1 MGRPRKSRKN
11 FNGSSIPR
19 GGVEAYAAGRNARAP
34 EDQQVARVWSDESS
48 TTTGAPFVGWVPSDP
63 GAPGRY
69 SIPVGD
75 EVAGETFIRCHELAH
90 IHYTPSGL
98 YDAWPEVEPGLLNA
112 IEDARINAIGGVF
125 IKGMKN
131 AGRKTQVIPTGA
143 PLWASLIESGNLST
157 AAALVIASIGTGD
170 ESPALAALDEATA
183 AVWVRAAGARPTA
196 NDVWVAARLT
206 AAFETIKGKLSRHRT
221 TKLPLAGRIERG
233 DAWRA
238 LSAYARAVLCY
249 PEPDPGP
256 GRILAKHARTLGDWE
271 RVRLVNVA
279 ALFFNPPPV
288 EIPTDLSGKTPNP
301 AKETPEEYAAERE
314 TALEV
319 EWDYPERPFS
329 TSDAPEAVERRPS
342 MGGGR
347 LSRRP
352 ERVRAGQ
359 YPFDR
364 ARPVESGERTV
375 FVLDASGSMDNDPDE
390 LAELM
395 ARRPDALVVAYCGDG
410 VGLATILAKDGTR
423 AAGYCPAAG
432 GNACDSEVIEALAPQ
447 ADRLIWIT
455 DLGIGGG
462 SRGRREHASR
472 CSAALAGLD
481 DARIVESVRAY
492 LDQPDAW
499 PEAGADGVLDQTR
512 AVLALDLIR

>member
-1 MGRPRKSRKN
+1 
-11 FNGSSIPR
+11 
-19 GGVEAYAAGRNARAP
+19 
-34 EDQQVARVWSDESS
+34 
-48 TTTGAPFVGWVPSDP
+48 
-63 GAPGRY
+63 
-69 SIPVGD
+69 
-75 EVAGETFIRCHELAH
+75 
-90 IHYTPSGL
+90 
-98 YDAWPEVEPGLLNA
+98 
-112 IEDARINAIGGVF
+112 
-125 IKGMKN
+125 MKN
-131 AGRKTQVIPTGA
+131 AGRKTQVIPTGS

-170 ESPALAALDEATA
+170 EAPAVKALDEATE
-183 AVWVRAAGARPTA
+183 AVWVRAAGSRPTA

-206 AAFETIKGKLSRHRT
+206 AAFETIKGKLSKHRV
-221 TKLPLAGRIERG
+221 TKLPLAGRVEVG

-256 GRILAKHARTLGDWE
+256 GRILAKHARQLGSWE
-271 RVRLVNVA
+271 RVRLINVA

-288 EIPTDLSGKTPNP
+288 EIPSDLSGKAPGS
-301 AKETPEEYAAERE
+301 AKETPEEYGAERCE
-314 TALEV
+314 PLEV
-319 EWDYPERPFS
+319 EWDYPDRPFPTS
-329 TSDAPEAVERRPS
+329 TAAEAVERRPS

-375 FVLDASGSMDNDPDE
+375 FVLDASGSMTNDPDE

-395 ARRPDALVVAYCGDG
+395 SRLPDALVVAYCGDG
-410 VGLATILAKDGTR
+410 VGLASVLAKDGSR
-423 AAGYCPAAG
+423 VGGYCPQAG

-499 PEAGADGVLDQTR
+499 PGADADGVLDQTR